1 MITSVFSKSRPINY
15 VLVTTLLVL
24 CFLLFQ
30 FQSNFSTIT
39 AFEVVKKFVLLL
51 LLVGSL
57 LVTNFITKR
66 NGLSKDN
73 SYTFLL
79 FFVFLILFPKTLS
92 NSSLII
98 SNVFILLAFRRLI
111 SLQSLK
117 SPKEKIFD
125 ASIWIF
131 TASLFHFW
139 AILFII
145 LVFVSIIFHVSR
157 DYRNWIIPFIAFF
170 TVAIVAILSILI
182 FDTTLLNNFVAQISI
197 DFDFKYIKTLF
208 QNIALAIYIFTSILA
223 LVTMVLMLQRKS
235 LNMQASYKKI
245 ILGYLI
251 GLVVFFISPDKDN
264 SSLIFTF
271 VPVSIMLTNYLETV
285 EKYWIKET
293 ILGTI
298 ILASVITFILQLL

>member
-51 LLVGSL
+51 LLIGSL

-139 AILFII
+139 AVLFII

-208 QNIALAIYIFTSILA
+208 QNIALAIYIFISMLA

-271 VPVSIMLTNYLETV
+271 VPVSIMLTNYLETI

>member
-15 VLVTTLLVL
+15 VLVTTLLIL

-30 FQSNFSTIT
+30 FQSNFNTIT
-39 AFEVVKKFVLLL
+39 AFEVVKKFILLL

-125 ASIWIF
+125 ASIWVF

-170 TVAIVAILSILI
+170 TVFIIAVLSILI
-182 FDTTLLNNFVAQISI
+182 FDATLLNNFISQIRI
-197 DFDFKYIKTLF
+197 DFDLQYIKTLF
-208 QNIALAIYIFTSILA
+208 QNIALTIYIFIAMLA

-245 ILGYLI
+245 ILGYVI

-271 VPVSIMLTNYLETV
+271 VPVSIMLTNYLETI

-293 ILGTI
+293 ILDTI

>member
-39 AFEVVKKFVLLL
+39 AFEIVKKFVLLL

-170 TVAIVAILSILI
+170 NVAIVAILSILI
-182 FDTTLLNNFVAQISI
+182 FDATLLNNFVAQISI
-197 DFDFKYIKTLF
+197 DFDLKYIKTLF
-208 QNIALAIYIFTSILA
+208 QNIALAIYIFISMLA
-223 LVTMVLMLQRKS
+223 LITMVLMLQRKS

>member
-15 VLVTTLLVL
+15 VLVTTLLIL

-30 FQSNFSTIT
+30 FQSNFNTIT

-51 LLVGSL
+51 LLIGSL

-125 ASIWIF
+125 ASIWVF

-170 TVAIVAILSILI
+170 TVFIIAVLSILI
-182 FDTTLLNNFVAQISI
+182 FDATLLNNFISQIRI
-197 DFDFKYIKTLF
+197 DFDLQYIKTLF
-208 QNIALAIYIFTSILA
+208 QNIALTIYIFIAMLA

-245 ILGYLI
+245 ILGYVI

-271 VPVSIMLTNYLETV
+271 VPVSIMLTNYLETI

-293 ILGTI
+293 ILDTI

>member
-39 AFEVVKKFVLLL
+39 AFEVAKKFALLL

-98 SNVFILLAFRRLI
+98 SNTFILLAFRRLI

-170 TVAIVAILSILI
+170 TVSIIAILSILI
-182 FDTTLLNNFVAQISI
+182 FDANLLNNFISQIRI
-197 DFDFKYIKTLF
+197 DFDLKYIKTIF
-208 QNIALAIYIFTSILA
+208 QNIALAIYIFTSMLA
-223 LVTMVLMLQRKS
+223 LVTMVLMLKRKS

-245 ILGYLI
+245 ILAYVI

-271 VPVSIMLTNYLETV
+271 VPVSIMLTNYLETI

>member
-39 AFEVVKKFVLLL
+39 AYEVVKKFILLL

-92 NSSLII
+92 NTSLII
-98 SNVFILLAFRRLI
+98 ANTFILLAFRRLI

-125 ASIWIF
+125 ASLWIF

-157 DYRNWIIPFIAFF
+157 DYRNWIIPFVAFF
-170 TVAIVAILSILI
+170 TVSILAILSILI
-182 FDTTLLNNFVAQISI
+182 FDATLLNNFISQIRI
-197 DFDFKYIKTLF
+197 DFDLKYIKTIF
-208 QNIALAIYIFTSILA
+208 QNIALAIYIFTSMLA
-223 LVTMVLMLQRKS
+223 LVTMIFMLKRKS

-245 ILGYLI
+245 IFGFVI

-271 VPVSIMLTNYLETV
+271 VPVSIMLTNYLETI

-293 ILGTI
+293 ILGTV